1 MAQEEDSSPGSATGA
16 MQQALAAEKQ
26 AREAIRGCEQQA
38 EALREQARERARRIS
53 ARTEQRINW
62 VHNHCARELERRLAE
77 MVAADEGGED
87 TGPPGPDNR
96 LLEEAIRELARRL
109 TSDSGSGPPAGGEGQ
124 E

>member
-1 MAQEEDSSPGSATGA
+1 MAQEEDASPDSATGA

-26 AREAIRGCEQQA
+26 AREAVRGCEQQA

-77 MVAADEGGED
+77 MVTADEGEGSTAPAWTD
-87 TGPPGPDNR
+87 SD
-96 LLEEAIRELARRL
+96 LLDQAVQRLARRL
-109 TSDSGSGPPAGGEGQ
+109 TSHSAPPSPPEEGQ
-124 E
+124 G